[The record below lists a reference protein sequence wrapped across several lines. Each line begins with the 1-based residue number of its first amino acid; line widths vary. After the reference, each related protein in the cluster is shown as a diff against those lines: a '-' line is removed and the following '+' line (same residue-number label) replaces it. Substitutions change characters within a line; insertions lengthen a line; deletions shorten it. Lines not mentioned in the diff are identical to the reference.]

1 MLMLPS
7 CEKDL
12 LPEGEKQEDNK
23 ENVSDN
29 GNGST
34 GNTDNSTGGD
44 TGSSNGTQNNP
55 SDDSYMTVGMFLDAA
70 EEEDLGVAGYIV
82 GTAYKNIKN
91 ADFEAPFE
99 YSTALL
105 LADDRNETSLDRVI
119 TIELKSGSKMR
130 NELDLTVHPE
140 LQYRRLAVRGKKVK
154 YLYTWGIKGASSY
167 SLLE

>member
-1 MLMLPS
+1 
-7 CEKDL
+7 
-12 LPEGEKQEDNK
+12 
-23 ENVSDN
+23 
-29 GNGST
+29 
-34 GNTDNSTGGD
+34 
-44 TGSSNGTQNNP
+44 
-55 SDDSYMTVGMFLDAA
+55 MTVGMFLDAA

-140 LQYRRLAVRGKKVK
+140 LQY
-154 YLYTWGIKGASSY
+154 SSQRQEGEVLIY
-167 SLLE
+167 MGH